1 MNRKSTRHTTFF
13 SVISIFMMILSLITP
28 TQIHALDTFVDMTYD
43 ETSPLSNK
51 VAIVNGAIW
60 TRIDVNDPDNTAAG
74 TGVFDAFLQ
83 IQKNGEEKGYNS
95 DLASPYFDAKKA
107 NTHSMLLKD
116 VPIIAVDGGLY
127 YEFHMDINENDRFL
141 VTNRLQIWT
150 TDVKSLTNTVF
161 DAASGGL
168 SFPDHEVFKAYDTE
182 GSIIMLYYHNGSGKP
197 EYKVWVPVS
206 NFVQK
211 TYVVLYAYHGADN
224 PAIPETYRVGNS
236 YDASDGFEEWG
247 IKIYPEIPPSLVVTK
262 TALTL
267 EVNEP
272 GEFVTYKVDLT
283 NTSSPVDTLTI
294 TTLTDAIEGGTP
306 FDISGMIFDDSALL
320 MPTVFPFDIAP
331 NMTKTVYFKAEV
343 RGEPRDVRNIVY
355 ARGYDEEN
363 TMAEDDDDAIV
374 KINDVL
380 PTILLNKTADPK
392 SMLEPGGT
400 FNFEFVI
407 TNTSVE
413 DIWLTKVEDDILGVL
428 YQWEEGM
435 TKIWIG
441 AGAAYTLPGAYSKL
455 YTEAGVYPNV
465 AVAYAEDNEMNKTSA
480 TDRDSVEVIDVKPTM
495 RIEKTAAPLSMDEPG
510 GTFTYTFKI
519 FNTSVEPLW
528 LTEVVDDVLGTLYK
542 WTSGDKIWIAA
553 GGSYDLPGS
562 FTKMYTDAGSYKNIV
577 MAYGEDNEGNKTNAT
592 DDATVVVNDVLPTI
606 EVTKTANRTSI
617 PYTGVMVD
625 FTFVIYNRSVE
636 KVIVTS
642 IMDDVF
648 GNLFPEAFE
657 QNMYEPII
665 IDVAGS
671 YTFTVS
677 RMISG
682 TAGGSHVNVVTVEA
696 QDNEGNTATD
706 WDDET
711 ITFYWM
717 GFTPGYWKNHLS
729 DWVKTAYTPIM
740 LVTDVFNITHP
751 NVLTKGILDLDGN
764 KKPDTLL
771 DALNYKGGGNIKG
784 KVQILMR
791 AAVAALLNESALG
804 DMFPPYDTVEDLI
817 KHVEDTVNSGDIQ
830 AIGALATLLDAYNN
844 GEHIFYPY

>member
-150 TDVKSLTNTVF
+150 TDVKSLTNPVF

-480 TDRDSVEVIDVKPTM
+480 TDRDSV
-495 RIEKTAAPLSMDEPG
+495 
-510 GTFTYTFKI
+510 
-519 FNTSVEPLW
+519 
-528 LTEVVDDVLGTLYK
+528 
-542 WTSGDKIWIAA
+542 
-553 GGSYDLPGS
+553 
-562 FTKMYTDAGSYKNIV
+562 
-577 MAYGEDNEGNKTNAT
+577 
-592 DDATVVVNDVLPTI
+592 
-606 EVTKTANRTSI
+606 
-617 PYTGVMVD
+617 
-625 FTFVIYNRSVE
+625 
-636 KVIVTS
+636 
-642 IMDDVF
+642 
-648 GNLFPEAFE
+648 
-657 QNMYEPII
+657 
-665 IDVAGS
+665 
-671 YTFTVS
+671 
-677 RMISG
+677 
-682 TAGGSHVNVVTVEA
+682 
-696 QDNEGNTATD
+696 
-706 WDDET
+706 
-711 ITFYWM
+711 
-717 GFTPGYWKNHLS
+717 
-729 DWVKTAYTPIM
+729 
-740 LVTDVFNITHP
+740 
-751 NVLTKGILDLDGN
+751 
-764 KKPDTLL
+764 
-771 DALNYKGGGNIKG
+771 
-784 KVQILMR
+784 
-791 AAVAALLNESALG
+791 
-804 DMFPPYDTVEDLI
+804 
-817 KHVEDTVNSGDIQ
+817 
-830 AIGALATLLDAYNN
+830 
-844 GEHIFYPY
+844 